1 MPSHAVGLPGN
12 RQHRMV
18 IGFGVFRVVIR
29 ICPEAQHAPEA
40 PARPLGRSE
49 LFCINVASLACPTP
63 SSHRQLLR
71 RPPPRLRTSPR
82 SRADGVPACA
92 KNGRPLRPRIAGRA
106 ATRRLPSRP
115 IRAFSATPHDGQRPC
130 RTLAEDPGRTG
141 PELRIPGAAAQ
152 TRVVSMAAIRLGS
165 WESARA
171 FKGIICDDI
180 SEFESH
186 MPSHAVQSPPA
197 QMWRS
202 GSMPSCPASGRPSAN
217 RIVRRSPC
225 ARRR

>member
-82 SRADGVPACA
+82 SRAMAC
-92 KNGRPLRPRIAGRA
+92 PLALRTGAICALELRA
-106 ATRRLPSRP
+106 ERQPEGYLRGQFVPSRRRRMMANV
-115 IRAFSATPHDGQRPC
+115 RAERLLKIP
-130 RTLAEDPGRTG
+130 AEPAPSCVSPALQLKREWSPWPQFGSDPGNPR
-141 PELRIPGAAAQ
+141 EL
-152 TRVVSMAAIRLGS
+152 S
-165 WESARA
+165 
-171 FKGIICDDI
+171 KG
-180 SEFESH
+180 
-186 MPSHAVQSPPA
+186 
-197 QMWRS
+197 
-202 GSMPSCPASGRPSAN
+202 
-217 RIVRRSPC
+217 
-225 ARRR
+225 